1 MTAIIMPKFDLPSF
15 LNNIQ
20 TYKVTNT
27 FIVPPV
33 ALALAKHPMVN
44 DYDLTSLR
52 HIACGAAPLPKDL
65 CEMIEKRLGVYCR
78 QGFGMT
84 EASPLVACIRPGQRM
99 DGSVGPLVAGLT
111 AKVVDT
117 ETGMGMDIC
126 LVNCIE
132 SSPKRHRV
140 LILRLFPYCRAGSQP
155 GGRVV
160 VAWT

>member
-1 MTAIIMPKFDLPSF
+1 MPKFDLPSF
-15 LNNIQ
+15 LSNIQ

-84 EASPLVACIRPGQRM
+84 EASPLVACIRPGQRK

-117 ETGMGMDIC
+117 ETGKGMSTFYR
-126 LVNCIE
+126 VCIM
-132 SSPKRHRV
+132 KRCRNGTCN
-140 LILRLFPYCRAGSQP
+140 LFLHLLLLLDYRAGNQP

-160 VAWT
+160 VEGT

>member
-1 MTAIIMPKFDLPSF
+1 MPKFDLPSF

-84 EASPLVACIRPGQRM
+84 EASPLVACIRPGQRK

-117 ETGMGMDIC
+117 ETGKGMKT
-126 LVNCIE
+126 
-132 SSPKRHRV
+132 SHRV
-140 LILRLFPYCRAGSQP
+140 CILRRYRKDMYINVF
-155 GGRVV
+155 
-160 VAWT
+160 